1 MNTIYNEIIR
11 NLSSDTILKVQKEL
25 MDLGYSCL
33 DTGEWDYLTNNAF
46 EKFKN
51 MHCLDIEGA
60 LSELSKMYNDGAVE

>member
-11 NLSSDTILKVQKEL
+11 NLNRDTILKVQREL
-25 MDLGYSCL
+25 MDLEYPCL
-33 DTGEWDYLTNNAF
+33 DTGEWDPLTNNAF